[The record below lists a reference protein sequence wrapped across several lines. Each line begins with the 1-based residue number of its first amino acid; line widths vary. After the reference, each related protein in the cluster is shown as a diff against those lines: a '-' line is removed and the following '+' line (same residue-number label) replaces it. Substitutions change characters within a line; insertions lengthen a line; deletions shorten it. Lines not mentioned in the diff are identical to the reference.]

1 MLSRVAQQIRDADS
15 ASNSANAANI
25 PGVKSAGP
33 KMLLRFTCD
42 YEGCADKPTITRII
56 SKASYEK
63 GVVLVRCPC
72 EKEKQHL
79 IADHL
84 GWLSEPGTTI
94 ETTMAE
100 RGQEVQ
106 RMLDE
111 GEDILHVD

>member
-1 MLSRVAQQIRDADS
+1 MHRQANHYADNQPSIVREGRRVGSLPMR
-15 ASNSANAANI
+15 
-25 PGVKSAGP
+25 
-33 KMLLRFTCD
+33 
-42 YEGCADKPTITRII
+42 
-56 SKASYEK
+56 
-63 GVVLVRCPC
+63 
-72 EKEKQHL
+72 KEKQHL

-94 ETTMAE
+94 ETMMAE